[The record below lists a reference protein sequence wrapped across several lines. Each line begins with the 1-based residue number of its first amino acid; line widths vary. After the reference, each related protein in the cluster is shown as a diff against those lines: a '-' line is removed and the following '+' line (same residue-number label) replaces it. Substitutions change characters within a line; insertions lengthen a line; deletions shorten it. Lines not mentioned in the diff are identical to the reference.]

1 MASLEDHA
9 ITYLVELMEQSH
21 GNVTQAAERAG
32 IERQSV
38 HRLLAKHG
46 LKSRDFRP
54 RGGSSRIAMR
64 ALRRLRAGSKRV
76 SSPTQPL

>member
-1 MASLEDHA
+1 MASLESDP
-9 ITYLVELMEQSH
+9 ITYLVELMESSQ
-21 GNVTQAAERAG
+21 GNVTVAAERAG

-64 ALRRLRAGSKRV
+64 ALRRLRAGARKV
-76 SSPTQPL
+76 SPVTPPL